1 MWMRGADIFAV
12 ADALAWAFMDKGL
25 SNFDKKC
32 RLSRNLIQLTLDSFM
47 IVAIINRPRKCRS
60 VSFATCQ
67 DNSLMPVQYDAA
79 APLNS

>member
-1 MWMRGADIFAV
+1 
-12 ADALAWAFMDKGL
+12 
-25 SNFDKKC
+25 
-32 RLSRNLIQLTLDSFM
+32 M

-79 APLNS
+79 APLIS

>member
-1 MWMRGADIFAV
+1 MLMCGADICAV

-47 IVAIINRPRKCRS
+47 IVAIINRPRKYRS

>member
-1 MWMRGADIFAV
+1 
-12 ADALAWAFMDKGL
+12 MDKGL

-47 IVAIINRPRKCRS
+47 IVAIINRPRKYKS